1 MISYDTVDALGKA
14 IYFSKGL
21 ICGGF
26 IGIMVG
32 AILMPILLT
41 IGETLRYKTGYL
53 AGWVDRDKNVPLKP
67 VRHHTD
73 NRIFTVG
80 EVKE

>member
-1 MISYDTVDALGKA
+1 MFD
-14 IYFSKGL
+14 YFKGFMCGGL
-21 ICGGF
+21 IGLLCGSVL
-26 IGIMVG
+26 I
-32 AILMPILLT
+32 PILLT

-53 AGWVDRDKNVPLKP
+53 AGWVDRDKGVALKP